1 MRRRSSN
8 TNDTFWISYADLMA
22 GLLFVFVL
30 LVGAIIIKFVFLQ
43 QNNKSISDELVTLQR
58 ELNISLDQLQEK
70 KKNLSMASA
79 RLSQLEKEAIQS
91 ALIISE
97 LRKKKA
103 DLQKRQKALNALN
116 HDLNNSLIQTRA
128 TLDMT
133 QNSLSE
139 QENRL
144 DLTRAELEKLSKQL
158 VLSQEDNIKVR
169 NLLQS
174 TQDKLALKNRT
185 LEEQT
190 HTLSLKNSE
199 LSKMAAALLEKTR
212 EHQSIVEQLDL
223 TKMQIKHLTGI
234 RIKVISALKNSVGDK
249 IKIDPKDGS
258 IRFSS
263 GVFFEQNG
271 AVLTAQAKKDL
282 KLVLYEYIDTLMSHR
297 DIAPYLDRIDI
308 VGYTNTD
315 GSYLYN
321 LTLSQKRAYVVLEYL
336 ISQDFR
342 YADQLKEKL
351 SAIGR
356 GYNDLILKNGVE
368 DKDASR
374 RIEIKFRLKDEDAI
388 RQIEKILG

>member
-1 MRRRSSN
+1 MRRRNSN
-8 TNDTFWISYADLMA
+8 NNDTFWISYADLMA
-22 GLLFVFVL
+22 GLLFIFVL
-30 LVGAIIIKFVFLQ
+30 LVGAIIVKFVFLQ
-43 QNNKSISDELVTLQR
+43 QDNKSISHELMALQR
-58 ELNISLDQLQEK
+58 DLNISLDQLKEK
-70 KKNLSMASA
+70 KKELTMASA
-79 RLSQLEKEAIQS
+79 RLTKLEQEAIQS
-91 ALIISE
+91 AFLISE
-97 LRKKKA
+97 LRKKEA
-103 DLQKRQKALNALN
+103 QLQEREKELAALNS
-116 HDLNNSLIQTRA
+116 DLNSSLTQTRA

-133 QNSLSE
+133 RNSLQE

-144 DLTRAELEKLSKQL
+144 DLTRVELETLSKQL
-158 VLSQEDNIKVR
+158 LLSQEENIKVR
-169 NLLQS
+169 DLLQS
-174 TQDKLALKNRT
+174 SQNELAVKNKT
-185 LEEQT
+185 LQEQSQ
-190 HTLSLKNSE
+190 TLFLKNSE
-199 LSKMAAALLEKTR
+199 LTQMAALLLEKTR

-258 IRFSS
+258 IRFNS

-282 KLVLYEYIDTLMSHR
+282 KLVLNEYIDTLMSHR

-308 VGYTNTD
+308 VGHTNTD
-315 GSYLYN
+315 GTYLYN

-342 YADQLKEKL
+342 YADELKQKL
-351 SAIGR
+351 SATGR
-356 GYNDLILKNGVE
+356 GFNDLILKDGIE